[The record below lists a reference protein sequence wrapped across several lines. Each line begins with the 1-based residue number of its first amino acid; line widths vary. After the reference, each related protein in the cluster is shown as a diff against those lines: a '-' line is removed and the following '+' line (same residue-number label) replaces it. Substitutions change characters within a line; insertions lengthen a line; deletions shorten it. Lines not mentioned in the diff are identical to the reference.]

1 MKNPEQKNAAFTL
14 PEILVVSAIIALF
27 FGGAIMLFT
36 NFRRSY
42 SRSEGTAV
50 VLQEAALF
58 VARLRT
64 DLNNA
69 VRNPNLSSEPHD
81 NQLLASDNQLDFVIY
96 SDKDG
101 QTVPVSYNYLQSDA
115 GGSISRR
122 LGNQS
127 ERVIVKDSIASFS
140 WQTELETLPTTG
152 TATLRL
158 GLRLNLSLKSPGNTD
173 SEFDFST
180 IIFPARL
187 NRQINQN

>member
-1 MKNPEQKNAAFTL
+1 MKNPEQNNTAFTL

-27 FGGAIMLFT
+27 VGSAIMLFT

-50 VLQEAALF
+50 ALQETALL

-69 VRNPNLSSEPHD
+69 VRNSRSSSKPADTE
-81 NQLLASDNQLDFVIY
+81 LLASDNQLAFVIH

-101 QTVPVSYNYLQSDA
+101 GTVSVTYNYLQSDT
-115 GGSISRR
+115 GGSLTRR
-122 LGNQS
+122 PGNEP
-127 ERVIVKDSIASFS
+127 ERVIVKNSIASLS
-140 WQTELETLPTTG
+140 WQTELETHPTTG

-158 GLRLNLSLKSPGNTD
+158 GLKLKLSLMASGNLD
-173 SEFDFST
+173 SQFDFST

-187 NRQINQN
+187 NRQINLN